1 MSIIYGGLKMKKLIL
16 LTAIVLIGCQPVRV
30 DEANYL
36 KATEG
41 YSAEDTNKLFVVDC
55 LLPSQIRK
63 LGSQVTYLTARRPIK
78 TTAGNCE
85 MRGGEYVAYDRS
97 NYASALKVWLPQ
109 AKSGDV
115 KAQVMVGEIYEKG
128 LGSMA
133 DPAMAFMWYKKAA
146 LKGDSNAQINLGH
159 LYEKGL
165 GVKKNLP
172 KALNWYRKASGLE
185 NTDLEFASVTETNV
199 AASYEQKLQ
208 KLRDIS
214 ANYQQQAN
222 ALRVKLNQSQ
232 KKYNRQKNKLQQ
244 FKKKLEHTQK
254 ILNQEKNSSNG
265 DLSKI
270 RKLKFEL
277 QSNQASYQAQK
288 IKLAEIHQDNLQ
300 ASSIYHKQ
308 LKSFKQQLKISEEDY
323 FDIFVQIKRE
333 MKNIEANAKTA
344 KSTQDKLSVEQM
356 RNKLKTEKANLLA
369 LGKQIKQLKKNITE
383 TSKITTSLENEGG
396 KRIQFAQA
404 GIEIIEPAMI
414 LTRGIPSYQ
423 LRSITASKKV
433 IGRVSYPQA
442 LQSLTVNGI
451 STKVDDKGV
460 FHAMVDI
467 KNELNAVE
475 IIANYNKT
483 KKPSVISFNLL
494 AKGQF
499 ENYIDYA
506 APTNAIAKSY
516 PSIDFGR
523 FYALIIGNKD
533 YKQLSTL
540 KTSVS
545 DAKAVEQ
552 ILSTQYGYKTT
563 LLINANRHQ
572 MMTAFDG
579 LRKKL
584 TEKDNLLI
592 YYAGHGEIDKSDNSA
607 YWLPTDAEPDNTANW
622 LSSYSITQFIN
633 IINARHIL
641 VVADS
646 CYSGAMTQRSIARLP
661 DKISEAKRKKW
672 LQFMVNRKARTIM
685 TSGGV
690 KPVLDSGG
698 GQHSVFAKAFL
709 TALRNN
715 TGLMEDYELY
725 RKVESNVRRTASLV
739 GFNQQPQYSA
749 MLHSGHQGSPY
760 FFVSKGL

>member
-1 MSIIYGGLKMKKLIL
+1 MKTIIL
-16 LTAIVLIGCQPVRV
+16 LITTLLVGCQSVMV
-30 DEANYL
+30 DESSYL

-41 YSAEDTNKLFVVDC
+41 YSAEQTDKLFVVDC
-55 LLPSQIRK
+55 LLPSQIRR

-85 MRGGEYVAYDRS
+85 IRGGEYVAYDRS

-115 KAQVMVGEIYEKG
+115 NAQVMVGEIYEKG
-128 LGSMA
+128 LGSLS

-165 GVKKNLP
+165 GVEKNLP

-185 NTDLEFASVTETNV
+185 NTDLEFASVTETKV
-199 AASYEQKLQ
+199 TASYEKQLQ
-208 KLRDIS
+208 KLRDSS
-214 ANYQQQAN
+214 ANYQQQAKG
-222 ALRVKLNQSQ
+222 LRVKLSQSQ
-232 KKYNRQKNKLQQ
+232 NRYISQKNKLRQ
-244 FKKKLEHTQK
+244 FKDKLEYTQK
-254 ILNQEKNSSNG
+254 QLNQEKNSSNG
-265 DLSKI
+265 NLSKI
-270 RKLKFEL
+270 RKLNIQL

-288 IKLAEIHQDNLQ
+288 IKLAEIQKDNLQ
-300 ASSIYHKQ
+300 ASPTYHNQLNHFKKQ
-308 LKSFKQQLKISEEDY
+308 LKMSEEEY
-323 FDIFVQIKRE
+323 LDIFVQIKRE
-333 MKNIEANAKTA
+333 MKNIEVNANTEN
-344 KSTQDKLSVEQM
+344 STQDKLAVEKM
-356 RNKLKTEKANLLA
+356 RNRLKAEKVDLLA
-369 LGKQIKQLKKNITE
+369 LGKQIKQLKKNIAD
-383 TSKITTSLENEGG
+383 TSKIISSLENEGG
-396 KRIQFAQA
+396 KAVIQFAQA
-404 GIEIIEPAMI
+404 GIEIIEPRMV

-433 IGRVSYPQA
+433 IGRVSYPQT

-451 STKVDDKGV
+451 LTKVDTKGI
-460 FHAMVDI
+460 FQAMIDI
-467 KNELNAVE
+467 KDELNAVE
-475 IIANYNKT
+475 IIANFNKT

-494 AKGQF
+494 TKNQF
-499 ENYIDYA
+499 KNQFKEHTDHA

-533 YKQLSTL
+533 YKQLSPLT
-540 KTSVS
+540 TSVN

-552 ILSTQYGYKTT
+552 VLRTQYGYKTT

-572 MMTAFDG
+572 VMTAFDN

-592 YYAGHGEIDKSDNSA
+592 YYAGHGEIDKSDKSA
-607 YWLPTDAEPDNTANW
+607 YWLPTDAELDNTANW
-622 LSSYSITQFIN
+622 LSSYSITQFIK

-661 DKISEAKRKKW
+661 DKMSEEKRKKW
-672 LQFMVNRKARTIM
+672 LKFMVKRKARTIM

-709 TALRNN
+709 KALRNN
-715 TGLMEDYELY
+715 TGLMEDYELF
-725 RKVESNVRRTASLV
+725 RAVEGNVRQTASLV
-739 GFNQQPQYSA
+739 GFTQQPQYSA

-760 FFVSKGL
+760 FFVSKDR